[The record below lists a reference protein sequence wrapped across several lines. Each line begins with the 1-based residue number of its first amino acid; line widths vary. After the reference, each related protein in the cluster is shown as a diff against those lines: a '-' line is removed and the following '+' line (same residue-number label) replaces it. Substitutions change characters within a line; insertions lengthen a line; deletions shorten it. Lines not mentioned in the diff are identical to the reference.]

1 MDLMEGVEEIP
12 NPVLAA
18 GLTWEWESFPE
29 FMDALE
35 RRERAIDIAAQA
47 AHLPL
52 RVYVMGDRAIRRE
65 PATAGR
71 HRRNAPPHHRGA
83 ATSAPSASPPRAP
96 TRTRRRTANFVPSR
110 DADDHELLGIGSA
123 LGITGTGA
131 FGMNSDFDDE
141 DYELRWMRKLAKE
154 TGRPVWFLLTD
165 RYEDPQRWRRLM
177 EAVHEA
183 RAEGLP
189 LTAQIA
195 GRPIGVMMGI
205 GTALNP
211 FTVRPSYKA
220 LEHLPIEEQR
230 RRLRDPQMRRQ
241 ILAEKPSQAEV
252 AKLAQFRQLITSR
265 FDKFFIMGNPPD
277 YEPGPE
283 KSVAAI
289 AQRDRPA
296 RPTRSPTT
304 TIIEDEPVSLFPGG
318 ELHGGRS
325 RADPRDAERSGL
337 PARPLRRRRALHLD
351 RRCRHAELHAD
362 ALGPRPA
369 PRTAPAAGAAGQAAD
384 QRDRRFLRAHRPR
397 PARAGSA
404 RRLNLIDFDA
414 LQLHKPELVHD
425 MPANGRRF
433 VQRVEGYEATLVA
446 GAPIFER
453 GEHTGALPGK
463 LVRAGR
469 MERPRRR
476 REPRQDIFE
485 TRRACSID
493 GAGRRVC
500 EPVKAAAPASTAVNA
515 ALIEAAR
522 KEGKIALYSALDL
535 ALSEKI
541 AKAFEAT
548 YQFPVRVERSG
559 AERIF
564 QRIAQEQTSRI
575 RAVDLALSTDAAHF
589 VAWKRNDWLAPY
601 VPEDVARQ
609 FPADAIDA
617 DGTM

>member
-1 MDLMEGVEEIP
+1 MHDIVIRGGRVIDGSGAPAFTGDIAIAGGRIAAVGGKQGPARREIDADGLLVTPGWVDVHTHYDGQAMWDPLLAPSCWHGVTTVMFGNCGVGFAPVKKHHRGALMDLMEGVEEIP

-47 AHLPL
+47 AHLPM

-65 PATAGR
+65 PATADDIAEM
-71 HRRNAPPHHRGA
+71 RRLTVEALNVGA
-83 ATSAPSASPPRAP
+83 FGFTTS
-96 TRTRRRTANFVPSR
+96 RTDSHKTPDGDFVPSR
-110 DADDHELLGIGSA
+110 DADDLELLGIGAA

-141 DYELRWMRKLAKE
+141 EYELRWMRKLAKE

-177 EAVHEA
+177 AAVHDA
-183 RAEGLP
+183 RAQGLS

-241 ILAEKPSQAEV
+241 ILAEKPSEAEV
-252 AKLAQFRQLITSR
+252 AKLAQFRQLVTSR
-265 FDKFFIMGNPPD
+265 FDKFFTMGNPPD

-289 AQRDRPA
+289 AQRTGKTPDEVA
-296 RPTRSPTT
+296 YD
-304 TIIEDEPVSLFPGG
+304 TIIEDNQYLYFPVVNYTVGDHEPIREMLNDPACLLGLSDGGAHCTSIVDAGTPSYMLTHWGRDRARGPRLPLELLVKRQTSETANFFGLTDRGRLMPG
-318 ELHGGRS
+318 L
-325 RADPRDAERSGL
+325 RADV
-337 PARPLRRRRALHLD
+337 
-351 RRCRHAELHAD
+351 
-362 ALGPRPA
+362 
-369 PRTAPAAGAAGQAAD
+369 
-384 QRDRRFLRAHRPR
+384 
-397 PARAGSA
+397 
-404 RRLNLIDFDA
+404 NLIDFDA
-414 LQLHKPELVHD
+414 LKLHKPELIHD

-469 MERPRRR
+469 MGE
-476 REPRQDIFE
+476 
-485 TRRACSID
+485 AS
-493 GAGRRVC
+493 
-500 EPVKAAAPASTAVNA
+500 AAA
-515 ALIEAAR
+515 
-522 KEGKIALYSALDL
+522 
-535 ALSEKI
+535 
-541 AKAFEAT
+541 
-548 YQFPVRVERSG
+548 
-559 AERIF
+559 
-564 QRIAQEQTSRI
+564 
-575 RAVDLALSTDAAHF
+575 
-589 VAWKRNDWLAPY
+589 
-601 VPEDVARQ
+601 
-609 FPADAIDA
+609 
-617 DGTM
+617 